1 MRILYL
7 TFYFEPDLSAG
18 AFRNTALATE
28 LARQLALDG
37 HVHVIAAQPNRYR
50 SFSPPAPAHE
60 QRGNL
65 TIDRVA
71 VPTHRSGW
79 FDQIGSFG
87 VYYRAAMKLA
97 KRQPYDLIFAS
108 SSRLFTGLLG
118 SRLSR
123 RLGVPLVLD
132 VRDLFRET
140 ILEMVS
146 PPFRWLLGP
155 VLRVAETYT
164 FGQAHH
170 INLVS
175 EGFRGYFGRF
185 GQASYSY
192 FTNGIDDEFL
202 DFPAGT
208 PALTDPGPSAQPKT
222 ILYAGNIGAGQ
233 DLHRLIP
240 EAARL
245 LGDAYRFVIIGD
257 GGTLTDLKMA
267 VHRAGVNNVDIRS
280 PVHRQMLPDAY
291 RRADYLLLHLADLNA
306 MKRVLPSKLFEYGAT
321 EKPILAGVAGYPAQ
335 FIRQHLTNVILFDP
349 TDAISLTTQLRQ
361 TPYQTQARPDFI
373 QRFNRQRIIGAMAS
387 RIRAVLDTEPVDAIQ
402 VPARQSGPG
411 V

>member
-28 LARQLALDG
+28 LARQLAPDG
-37 HVHVIAAQPNRYR
+37 QVHVIAAQPNRYR

-60 QRGNL
+60 QHGNL

-71 VPTHRSGW
+71 VPAHRSGR
-79 FDQIGSFG
+79 FDQIGSFW
-87 VYYRAAMKLA
+87 VYYRAVMNLA

-123 RLGVPLVLD
+123 RMGVPLVLD

-140 ILEMVS
+140 ILEMIS

-155 VLRVAETYT
+155 VLRIAETYT

-202 DFPAGT
+202 DVS
-208 PALTDPGPSAQPKT
+208 PGPPDLANPAQPKT

-245 LGDAYRFVIIGD
+245 LGNAYRFVIIGD
-257 GGTLTDLKMA
+257 GGTLANLKTA
-267 VHRAGVNNVDIRS
+267 VCKAGVTNVDIRP
-280 PVHRQMLPDAY
+280 PVHRQRLPDAY
-291 RRADYLLLHLADLNA
+291 RQADYLLVHLTDLDA
-306 MKRVLPSKLFEYGAT
+306 MKRVIPSKLFEYGAT
-321 EKPILAGVAGYPAQ
+321 DKPILAGVAGYPAQ

-349 TDAISLTTQLRQ
+349 TDAAGMTTQLRQ
-361 TPYQTQARPDFI
+361 TPYQTQTRPDFVR
-373 QRFNRQRIIGAMAS
+373 RFNRQHIIGAMAS
-387 RIRAVLDTEPVDAIQ
+387 RIRALLDTEPVDTGQ
-402 VPARQSGPG
+402 VPARQSGQG
-411 V
+411 S